1 MGSDPL
7 SPNESQGFITETAA
21 RAVVLIEADSP
32 SIGLMAFVSVGM
44 AECSSNQVTVVP
56 GQRVVKG
63 EQIGMFHYGGS
74 THLLIFRP
82 GVDITFDLHGQ
93 TPGLSAS
100 NIHVKDRV
108 AVVR

>member
-1 MGSDPL
+1 MSAVT
-7 SPNESQGFITETAA
+7 SA
-21 RAVVLIEADSP
+21 RT
-32 SIGLMAFVSVGM
+32 
-44 AECSSNQVTVVP
+44 ECSSNQVTVAP

-63 EQIGMFHYGGS
+63 EQLGMFHYGGS

>member
-1 MGSDPL
+1 MTV
-7 SPNESQGFITETAA
+7 SPGKKVF
-21 RAVVLIEADSP
+21 
-32 SIGLMAFVSVGM
+32 
-44 AECSSNQVTVVP
+44 
-56 GQRVVKG
+56 KG
-63 EQIGMFHYGGS
+63 EQIWMFHYGGS

-82 GVDITFDLHGQ
+82 NVDITFDLHGQ